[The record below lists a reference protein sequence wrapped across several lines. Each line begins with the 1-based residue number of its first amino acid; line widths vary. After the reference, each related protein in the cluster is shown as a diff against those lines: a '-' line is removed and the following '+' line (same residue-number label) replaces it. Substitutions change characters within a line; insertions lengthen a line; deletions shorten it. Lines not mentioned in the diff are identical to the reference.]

1 MSSALALNKGP
12 AGSCH
17 PHRLATALA
26 RLALASS
33 TSQFTLFSWTP
44 VKSFAEHDGVWDVD
58 CGDRGSV
65 RARDV
70 ILCSNGHTRTLF
82 PDDWERGVGIAAQ

>member
-26 RLALASS
+26 RLALASATS
-33 TSQFTLFSWTP
+33 TFSLFSWTP
-44 VKSFAEHDGVWDVD
+44 VNSFAGHDGVWEVD
-58 CGDRGSV
+58 CGDRGLV

-82 PDDWERGVGIAAQ
+82 PEDWERGVGIASQ